1 MYWTYTC
8 FGDLL
13 ASKISNNYVSNA
25 LNKMFSMPELHNNVA
40 TFNFKMAVGLSF
52 EGHVPK
58 QHQWKAFQFADRSI
72 DAACTQL

>member
-1 MYWTYTC
+1 
-8 FGDLL
+8 
-13 ASKISNNYVSNA
+13 
-25 LNKMFSMPELHNNVA
+25 MFSMPELHNNVA